1 MLSILFV
8 YKALFQVYLPYSGV
22 LQTANASGKV
32 RFLCYKMQAK
42 SVRAQ
47 HTVRN
52 IDQSE
57 RVVNKSPLGGAAN
70 ASGKFV
76 FFAPKCKQN
85 ACARGAPFGITTKTN
100 EHTRDKKYE
109 RP

>member
-1 MLSILFV
+1 
-8 YKALFQVYLPYSGV
+8 
-22 LQTANASGKV
+22 
-32 RFLCYKMQAK
+32 MQAK
-42 SVRAQ
+42 CVRAQ

-57 RVVNKSPLGGAAN
+57 RVDKKSPLGGTAN
-70 ASGKFV
+70 ASGKLV

-100 EHTRDKKYE
+100 TSVTRKSE
-109 RP
+109 RPFVTSDGNIEPFWLRKG